1 MKEFKVSVC
10 VLQATKLSVGLDG
23 NFMAKG
29 ETVSGTQ
36 IVEYKDGCILWN
48 DNLYQE
54 LSFIPQQKD
63 ATIEVYDVKIGINFH
78 WERTETQTF
87 KGAMNMLA
95 DNGKIC
101 AINILNVEDYLISV
115 ISSEMKATSPLE
127 FLKSHAVISRSWL
140 IAQIEKRRK
149 LLKNN
154 QNNTFFSFHKND
166 NSLIRWYDREDHI
179 LFDVCADDH
188 CQRYQGIQRADNPA
202 VIQAV
207 NETRGLVLMSEGKIC
222 DARFSKCCGGM
233 MEQFDACWEDVNMP
247 YLVGKRDVINLDAD
261 AYDKL
266 DLTEE
271 NDAKQWIQSNPPA
284 FCNTSNYRVLSNIL
298 NAYDTETMDFYRW
311 ELTYKQAELA
321 ELINK
326 KTKID
331 FGEIIDLVPVKRGK
345 SGRIYMLKIVG
356 TERSFTIGKELEIR
370 RVLSTTHLK
379 SSAFIVQR
387 NFNNAKPPTDSVP
400 DSFTLKGAGWGHG
413 VGLCQIGAAVMG
425 ESGYGYQEILSHY
438 YPGAQIT
445 AIYE

>member
-10 VLQATKLSVGLDG
+10 VLQATKLSVGLNG

-166 NSLIRWYDREDHI
+166 HSLIRWYDREDHI

-247 YLVGKRDVINLDAD
+247 YLVGKRDIINPDAD

-331 FGEIIDLVPVKRGK
+331 FGEIIDLVRAYPANDITQTAGIGKVSVMKNNSVLKLRVIQNMVDAVGAGGTVPAHDTVHLVVPVQQKFRK
-345 SGRIYMLKIVG
+345 ICAVLPCNACEQCLFHVLFPPNTKLKISLIYMIIQYFG
-356 TERSFTIGKELEIR
+356 FY
-370 RVLSTTHLK
+370 
-379 SSAFIVQR
+379 QR
-387 NFNNAKPPTDSVP
+387 IF
-400 DSFTLKGAGWGHG
+400 
-413 VGLCQIGAAVMG
+413 
-425 ESGYGYQEILSHY
+425 EY
-438 YPGAQIT
+438 
-445 AIYE
+445 

>member
-10 VLQATKLSVGLDG
+10 VLQATKLSVGLNG

-87 KGAMNMLA
+87 KGTMNMLA

-154 QNNTFFSFHKND
+154 QNNTFFSFH
-166 NSLIRWYDREDHI
+166 
-179 LFDVCADDH
+179 
-188 CQRYQGIQRADNPA
+188 
-202 VIQAV
+202 
-207 NETRGLVLMSEGKIC
+207 
-222 DARFSKCCGGM
+222 
-233 MEQFDACWEDVNMP
+233 
-247 YLVGKRDVINLDAD
+247 
-261 AYDKL
+261 
-266 DLTEE
+266 
-271 NDAKQWIQSNPPA
+271 
-284 FCNTSNYRVLSNIL
+284 
-298 NAYDTETMDFYRW
+298 
-311 ELTYKQAELA
+311 
-321 ELINK
+321 
-326 KTKID
+326 
-331 FGEIIDLVPVKRGK
+331 
-345 SGRIYMLKIVG
+345 
-356 TERSFTIGKELEIR
+356 
-370 RVLSTTHLK
+370 
-379 SSAFIVQR
+379 
-387 NFNNAKPPTDSVP
+387 
-400 DSFTLKGAGWGHG
+400 
-413 VGLCQIGAAVMG
+413 
-425 ESGYGYQEILSHY
+425 
-438 YPGAQIT
+438 
-445 AIYE
+445 